1 MDKTAKNALVVG
13 GSALAGGAA
22 GSWASAKVLASYGY
36 RLGPWGMVAGAVLG
50 ALAGS
55 ALSGKMSGSGSGPV
69 TVDMEPDEAEG
80 CPGGRAG

>member
-1 MDKTAKNALVVG
+1 MEKSVKKALVVG

-22 GSWASAKVLASYGY
+22 GSWASAKVLAGYGY

-55 ALSGKMSGSGSGPV
+55 ALAGRMAGSASGPV
-69 TVDMEPDEAEG
+69 TVDMEPEEAEG
-80 CPGGRAG
+80 

>member
-1 MDKTAKNALVVG
+1 MEKTVMKALVVG
-13 GSALAGGAA
+13 GGALAGGAA
-22 GSWASAKVLASYGY
+22 GSWATARVLAGYGY

-55 ALSGKMSGSGSGPV
+55 ALAGRMSGSAPGPV

-80 CPGGRAG
+80 